1 MLVIAASRI
10 GTDGRSLVDYLAT
23 TVVLTILTVNVAIVD
38 LDTIVADVIITLE
51 VADVIITLEVADVVI
66 TLEVAEIC
74 VYSYIA
80 IEVEGWRDGSEQ
92 RGCGDFRV
100 GIGTA
105 R

>member
-51 VADVIITLEVADVVI
+51 VA
-66 TLEVAEIC
+66 EIC

>member
-1 MLVIAASRI
+1 MGTIQTTGMLVIAASRI

-51 VADVIITLEVADVVI
+51 VADVVI

-80 IEVEGWRDGSEQ
+80 IEVEG
-92 RGCGDFRV
+92 
-100 GIGTA
+100 
-105 R
+105 